1 MLYSGLHR
9 QPVHVSQNLCSVS
22 TVSTGFREGI
32 HVLRYAIK
40 ELTRRKSRSLLT
52 IFGIVVCTALL
63 SSVLCISRA
72 MRNAARQPFE
82 SANADLVVQRELA
95 ECPFALVKHA
105 GKLGGIPVQDIE
117 KIRSLPG
124 VEVATGVLELWS
136 VSGRDEKDRTVVT
149 GVEPQYQKQIGP
161 TMQSNKCCT
170 LTDHRAGGRYLSFT
184 DTHTCLIEKP
194 YADRYQLKLGD
205 KITLAGESF
214 RIVGTVQASAA
225 ARIAAGEV
233 YVPLKDAQNL
243 LGEGDV
249 VNAVFVRAKNQ
260 ETAAAIDKSLRN
272 IIQVDAAARE
282 KLVITT
288 DSNVMS
294 SVAGMALLAES
305 ATRWVAGI
313 VVLVVFLLVVKSSLS
328 SVSERMRE
336 IGTLKAVGWLD
347 RHVAKLLAMESAL
360 LGLVGGAAG
369 TLVGGGAAWAYTSV
383 TRLRLPSLL
392 NSYPACAKTPPPV
405 DLKLSLEGCTP
416 MIAGAFAV
424 ALLIGVLAGYFAA
437 RRATQLPPAEALR
450 RV

>member
-1 MLYSGLHR
+1 ML
-9 QPVHVSQNLCSVS
+9 
-22 TVSTGFREGI
+22 GFA
-32 HVLRYAIK
+32 LK
-40 ELTRRKSRSLLT
+40 ELTRRKSRSLLS

-63 SSVLCISRA
+63 TSVLCISQA

-82 SANADLVVQRELA
+82 SANADLVAQRELA

-105 GKLGGIPVQDIE
+105 GKLGGIPVASIE
-117 KIRSLPG
+117 KIRELRG
-124 VEVATGVLELWS
+124 VEVATGVLELWA

-149 GVEPQYQKQIGP
+149 GVEPEYQKQIGP
-161 TMQSNKCCT
+161 IMQSNKCCT
-170 LTDHRAGGRYLSFT
+170 LTDHQTGGRYLSVM
-184 DTHTCLIEKP
+184 DTHACLVEKP
-194 YADRYQLKLGD
+194 YADRHQLKLGD
-205 KITLAGESF
+205 RINLAGEKF
-214 RIVGTVQASAA
+214 RIVGTVQASGA

-249 VNAVFVRAKNQ
+249 VNAVFVRANNQ
-260 ETAAAIDKSLRN
+260 ESTTTIERSLRD
-272 IIQVDAAARE
+272 IIAVDTTAKE

-294 SVAGMALLAES
+294 SVAGMAILAES

-336 IGTLKAVGWLD
+336 IGTMKAVGWLD

-360 LGLVGGAAG
+360 MGLIGGVIG
-369 TLVGGGAAWAYTSV
+369 TLIGGGAAWAYTSG

-392 NSYPACAKTPPPV
+392 NNYPACAKTPPPV
-405 DLKLSLEGCTP
+405 DLKFSLEGCAP
-416 MIAGAFAV
+416 MIAGAFVV
-424 ALLIGVLAGYFAA
+424 ALMIGVLAGYLAA

-450 RV
+450 RL